1 MREAGRGRSIPSLI
15 GCCLLSLAALGFALH
30 VVYRNW
36 NAHTAVLLDG
46 LVWYLLGPLTIL
58 WAGGSALRTL
68 RDGSAVFPIYLGCL
82 GSGII
87 STYLESLGA

>member
-1 MREAGRGRSIPSLI
+1 MASLV
-15 GCCLLSLAALGFALH
+15 GCSLLALTALAFAVQVEYRHWNANAALI
-30 VVYRNW
+30 
-36 NAHTAVLLDG
+36 LDG

-68 RDGSAVFPIYLGCL
+68 RDGTAAFPIYLGCL

-87 STYLESLGA
+87 STYLESLGLR

>member
-1 MREAGRGRSIPSLI
+1 MREAGTRPAIISLV
-15 GCCLLSLAALGFALH
+15 GCCLLALGALGFA
-30 VVYRNW
+30 VYVEYRNTW
-36 NAHTAVLLDG
+36 NADAVLVDG
-46 LVWYLLGPLTIL
+46 LVWYFLGPLTIL

-68 RDGSAVFPIYLGCL
+68 RDGTIAFPIYLGCL